1 MLNAS
6 LKQEILK
13 SIDIT
18 RQSAKNNLDIMLESY
33 MEIIGRLDLLT
44 YLLINQDKILSKLIL
59 KISFFSPVTSTFP
72 L

>member
-1 MLNAS
+1 MLNAG

-18 RQSAKNNLDIMLESY
+18 RQSAKNNFDIMLESY

-44 YLLINQDKILSKLIL
+44 YLLINQDKK
-59 KISFFSPVTSTFP
+59 
-72 L
+72 

>member
-33 MEIIGRLDLLT
+33 IEIIGRLDLLT
-44 YLLINQDKILSKLIL
+44 YLLINQDKK
-59 KISFFSPVTSTFP
+59 
-72 L
+72 

>member
-1 MLNAS
+1 MLNAG

-44 YLLINQDKILSKLIL
+44 YLLINQDKKSSKYIM
-59 KISFFSPVTSTFP
+59 KISFFLKIMV

>member
-1 MLNAS
+1 MLNAN

-18 RQSAKNNLDIMLESY
+18 RQSAKNNLDITLESY

-44 YLLINQDKILSKLIL
+44 YLLINHDKK
-59 KISFFSPVTSTFP
+59 
-72 L
+72 

>member
-18 RQSAKNNLDIMLESY
+18 RQSAKNNLEITLESY

-44 YLLINQDKILSKLIL
+44 YLLINHDKK
-59 KISFFSPVTSTFP
+59 
-72 L
+72 

>member
-1 MLNAS
+1 MSIKKGENMLNAG

-18 RQSAKNNLDIMLESY
+18 RQSAKNNLDITLESY

-44 YLLINQDKILSKLIL
+44 YLLINQDKK
-59 KISFFSPVTSTFP
+59 
-72 L
+72 

>member
-6 LKQEILK
+6 LKHESLK

-44 YLLINQDKILSKLIL
+44 YLLINQDKK
-59 KISFFSPVTSTFP
+59 
-72 L
+72 

>member
-1 MLNAS
+1 MLNTS

-44 YLLINQDKILSKLIL
+44 YLLINQDKK
-59 KISFFSPVTSTFP
+59 
-72 L
+72 